1 MHEEDPTNLDAG
13 GDDWLTTYSD
23 AITLLMAFFVILLTM
38 NEGKS
43 AGPDE
48 AQEPPVPPPTSV
60 SEMLSE
66 ASAESVE
73 KIEKELQVL
82 RTQFD
87 LDEKLR
93 ITRVKDG
100 LVIELSDRAL
110 FKSGQAKIKAK
121 GLGILGAITE
131 ILHEIDV
138 GQSYKIEIEGHTDD
152 RPVKSRRIGSNWALS
167 SRRATNVLQMLIQGG
182 IPEHQMRATAYAH
195 TRPKLPNRTADGK
208 PIRKNQALNRR
219 VAIKLELPKTERT
232 ALSMLD

>member
-1 MHEEDPTNLDAG
+1 MEDPTDLDAG
-13 GDDWLTTYSD
+13 ADDWLTTYSD

-43 AGPDE
+43 AGPEE
-48 AQEPPVPPPTSV
+48 AQEPPLPPPTSV

-110 FKSGQAKIKAK
+110 FKSGSASA
-121 GLGILGAITE
+121 
-131 ILHEIDV
+131 
-138 GQSYKIEIEGHTDD
+138 
-152 RPVKSRRIGSNWALS
+152 
-167 SRRATNVLQMLIQGG
+167 
-182 IPEHQMRATAYAH
+182 
-195 TRPKLPNRTADGK
+195 
-208 PIRKNQALNRR
+208 
-219 VAIKLELPKTERT
+219 
-232 ALSMLD
+232 

>member
-1 MHEEDPTNLDAG
+1 MDNDPIDLDEG

-38 NEGKS
+38 KEGKS

-48 AQEPPVPPPTSV
+48 VQEPPAPAAM

-66 ASAESVE
+66 VSKESL
-73 KIEKELQVL
+73 KRIERELHVL
-82 RTQFD
+82 RTEFE

-93 ITRVKDG
+93 ITRVEDG
-100 LVIELSDRAL
+100 LVIELADRAL
-110 FKSGQAKIKAK
+110 FRSGHAKIKSK
-121 GLGILGAITE
+121 GLGILAGITE

-152 RPVKSRRIGSNWALS
+152 RPVRNRRIGSNWALS

-182 IPEHQMRATAYAH
+182 IPESKMRATAYAH
-195 TRPKLPNRTADGK
+195 TRPRVPNRTSDGR
-208 PIRKNQALNRR
+208 PIVENQARNRR
-219 VAIKLELPKTERT
+219 VAIKLELPRTERI
-232 ALSMLD
+232 ALSLLD